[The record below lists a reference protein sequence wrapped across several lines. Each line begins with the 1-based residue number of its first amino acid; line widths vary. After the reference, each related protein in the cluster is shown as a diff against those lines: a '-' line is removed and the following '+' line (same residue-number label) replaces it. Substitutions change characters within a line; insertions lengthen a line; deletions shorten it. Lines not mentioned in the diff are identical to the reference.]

1 VLGVALHYLGYSMNT
16 TNPEEIN
23 KARDLLIK
31 QKPHLKAF
39 APDEGQNMLAA
50 GDVDIVMEWNGDILQ
65 VSLEDDDLA
74 YVVPNE
80 GTNLFID
87 NLCIPTGAPHPGNAH
102 ALIDHINDP
111 AVNAEIS
118 TTIQYATANAEARKL
133 LPPEILNNPAI
144 NPPAEL
150 VAKSELIQDLGDATK
165 LYDEAWTQVQAA

>member
-1 VLGVALHYLGYSMNT
+1 VLGIALHYLGFSMNT
-16 TNPEEIN
+16 TNPDEIN

-74 YVVPNE
+74 YVVPKE
-80 GTNLFID
+80 GTNLFVD
-87 NLCIPTGAPHPGNAH
+87 NFCIPKDGPHPLNAH
-102 ALIDHINDP
+102 AFIDHVNDP
-111 AVNAEIS
+111 AVNAEIAE
-118 TTIQYATANAEARKL
+118 TIMYATANAEARKL

-144 NPPAEL
+144 NPSPEL
-150 VAKSELIQDLGDATK
+150 VAKSVLIQDIGDATT